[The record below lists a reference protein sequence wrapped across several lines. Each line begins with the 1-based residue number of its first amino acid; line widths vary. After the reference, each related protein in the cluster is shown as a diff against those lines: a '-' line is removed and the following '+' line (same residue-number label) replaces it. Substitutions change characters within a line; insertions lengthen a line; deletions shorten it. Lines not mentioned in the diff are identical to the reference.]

1 MRDFTITF
9 TLCFQLHSKG
19 LKFGLYEDYG
29 TKTCKGYPGSQYYL
43 QMDMQ
48 TFADW
53 GVDYLKLDGCYSD
66 PHEYGTGQYLVLC
79 KILIFIFFY
88 VLFFLILLFTTRKQ
102 FHIFQI

>member
-1 MRDFTITF
+1 MDFTITC

-53 GVDYLKLDGCYSD
+53 GVDYLKLDGCYSA

-79 KILIFIFFY
+79 KILICKMTRSLPY
-88 VLFFLILLFTTRKQ
+88 VVLKR
-102 FHIFQI
+102 